1 MSVDSERRVQ
11 DRVKG
16 WLINDLHYT
25 FLGDY
30 TDTINT
36 PVKEDL
42 LRKNLID
49 RGYSQDVI
57 ARAIADLVRLAA
69 NQTEELY
76 SVNQAVYE
84 KLRYGD
90 QGIRDEHGNRVTVYY
105 IDWTDT
111 SKNDFY
117 LAEEVSVLRYD
128 QVTKKRPDLVLYING
143 IAVGMIELKRSLVS
157 VGEGIR
163 QMLTNQKKEN
173 IQSFFSTMQLLMAG
187 NEAEGLKYGV
197 IETEEKYYLQWR
209 EDERAADDLS
219 VNIRAMQARET
230 NRLRNGIISL
240 CQHDRL
246 MMLIHDFV
254 IFDAG
259 IKKTARHNQFFAI
272 LAAQKRIRDGQ
283 GGIIW
288 NTQGSGK
295 SLIMVLSFI
304 KIICCGTE
312 LGTLISLRYQ
322 NRFSSGLYDQPL

>member
-1 MSVDSERRVQ
+1 MA
-11 DRVKG
+11 VK
-16 WLINDLHYT
+16 
-25 FLGDY
+25 
-30 TDTINT
+30 
-36 PVKEDL
+36 K
-42 LRKNLID
+42 
-49 RGYSQDVI
+49 S
-57 ARAIADLVRLAA
+57 
-69 NQTEELY
+69 ELY
-76 SVNQAVYE
+76 SMLWEACN
-84 KLRYGD
+84 KLRGGVEPARYKD
-90 QGIRDEHGNRVTVYY
+90 Y
-105 IDWTDT
+105 
-111 SKNDFY
+111 
-117 LAEEVSVLRYD
+117 VL
-128 QVTKKRPDLVLYING
+128 V
-143 IAVGMIELKRSLVS
+143 KRSLVS

-219 VNIRAMQARET
+219 VSIRAMQARES

-272 LAAQKRIRDGQ
+272 LAAQKRIQDGQ

-295 SLIMVLSFI
+295 FHFSVCLAVAMVAATFLDFI
-304 KIICCGTE
+304 LAGLVSRIIAGTAGIPVE
-312 LGTLISLRYQ
+312 NSEQFVSCL
-322 NRFSSGLYDQPL
+322 

>member
-1 MSVDSERRVQ
+1 MSVDSERRLQ

-49 RGYSQDVI
+49 RGYSPDVI

-69 NQTEELY
+69 NQTDELY

-111 SKNDFY
+111 TKNDFY

-128 QVTKKRPDLVLYING
+128 QITKKRPDLVLYING

-209 EDERAADDLS
+209 EDERATDDLS
-219 VNIRAMQARET
+219 VSIRAMQAREN

-272 LAAQKRIRDGQ
+272 IAAQ
-283 GGIIW
+283 
-288 NTQGSGK
+288 
-295 SLIMVLSFI
+295 
-304 KIICCGTE
+304 
-312 LGTLISLRYQ
+312 
-322 NRFSSGLYDQPL
+322 